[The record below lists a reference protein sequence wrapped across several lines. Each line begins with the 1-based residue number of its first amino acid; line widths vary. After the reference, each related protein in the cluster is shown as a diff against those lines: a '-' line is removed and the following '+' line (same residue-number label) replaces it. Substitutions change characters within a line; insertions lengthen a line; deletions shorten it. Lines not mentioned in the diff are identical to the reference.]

1 MVKYSIK
8 LFNSKQLN
16 FSANFRRLNLELL
29 CKIQICK
36 MNHRHALI
44 ILYAIIVGV
53 ISGIIAGWYWENAM
67 IQFSWIG
74 KLFLNMLKMTIVPL
88 VVTSIVSSVAS
99 LGEIRKLGKL
109 GGITLAYYFITTS
122 IAVIIG
128 LVVVNTIQPGA
139 NLHIESVNIG
149 ETIVVKEKITGL
161 SDIFLSMVSSNLVNS
176 ASKTELLPLILFS
189 LLFGAAITTLGKSG
203 NSINEFFNGANRAML
218 KLVGW
223 IMYLSPLGIFSLVS
237 TQFARAGGGD
247 GFVKE
252 LIAVGLHIVTVL
264 SGLAIHFI
272 VLLLIL
278 KFVAHRGRYYLSNML
293 RALLTAF
300 GTASSS
306 ATLPITMECVR
317 ENRVED
323 RVMRFTL
330 PLGSTVNMDGT
341 ALYEAAAAMF
351 IAQAYGIDMGLGAQI
366 TIFITATLAAIGAA
380 GIPEAGL
387 VTMIIVLNAVGLPND
402 GIALLLT
409 VDWFLDRFRTLV
421 NVWGDG
427 VGAAVVDK
435 YVSYKP
441 DR

>member
-1 MVKYSIK
+1 
-8 LFNSKQLN
+8 
-16 FSANFRRLNLELL
+16 
-29 CKIQICK
+29 
-36 MNHRHALI
+36 MNHKHALI
-44 ILYAIIVGV
+44 ILYAIILGV
-53 ISGIIAGWYWENAM
+53 ILGIIAGWYWKNAM
-67 IQFSWIG
+67 IEFSWMG
-74 KLFLNMLKMTIVPL
+74 RLFLNTLKMTIVPL
-88 VVTSIVSSVAS
+88 VVTSIISSVAS

-109 GGITLAYYFITTS
+109 GGVTLAYYFITTS

-128 LVVVNTIQPGA
+128 LIVVNTIQPGV
-139 NLHIESVNIG
+139 NLHIETVNVD
-149 ETIVVKEKITGL
+149 ETVVKEQITGL
-161 SDIFLSMVSSNLVNS
+161 SDIFLSMVSSNLVDS

-203 NSINEFFNGANRAML
+203 NNIVEFFNGANNAML

-237 TQFARAGGGD
+237 TQFAKAGGGD
-247 GFVKE
+247 GFIRE
-252 LIAVGLHIVTVL
+252 LVAVGLHVVTVL
-264 SGLAIHFI
+264 SGLAIHFV

-278 KFVAHRGRYYLSNML
+278 KFVAYRGRGYLSNML

-306 ATLPITMECVR
+306 ATLPITMECVS
-317 ENRVED
+317 ENRVKD

-330 PLGSTVNMDGT
+330 PLGSTINMDGT

-351 IAQAYGIDMGLGAQI
+351 IAQAYGIDMGIGAQI
-366 TIFITATLAAIGAA
+366 TIFVTATLAAIGAA

-421 NVWGDG
+421 NVWGDS

-435 YVSYKP
+435 YVSNKL
-441 DR
+441 DK